1 MSPRCCNTQM
11 VLIKRVNPIYV
22 CPTCGSEIMLVRG
35 NKERLEPVCCNRPMK
50 MPVAG
55 SL

>member
-1 MSPRCCNTQM
+1 M
-11 VLIKRVNPIYV
+11 VLTKRVNSIYV
-22 CPTCGSEIMLVRG
+22 CLTCGSEIMLVRG
-35 NKERLEPVCCNRPMK
+35 DRKRLEPVCCNRPMQ